1 VANIASSDAK
11 YNANAPIGV
20 TQNMIFK
27 PAFLVAYLC
36 GHHRDALRCWG
47 QKPPLFL
54 GVGDTVSLGIEGLG
68 EQRQKVVAS
77 RYGVQGCNTSV
88 KSISS
93 ARSPEDAGPF

>member
-1 VANIASSDAK
+1 
-11 YNANAPIGV
+11 
-20 TQNMIFK
+20 MIFK

-54 GVGDTVSLGIEGLG
+54 GVGDPVSLGIEGLG

-77 RYGVQGCNTSV
+77 R
-88 KSISS
+88 
-93 ARSPEDAGPF
+93 